1 MKADGSGSDV
11 PGTGCYNLEIGGNAP
26 EAEHKLESK
35 HTAAAVIT
43 LDLWV

>member
-1 MKADGSGSDV
+1 MKGGKSGSDV

-35 HTAAAVIT
+35 PTAAAVIT
-43 LDLWV
+43 LDVWV